1 MGGEIVATCG
11 TKGKGN
17 SVPGDSVLGDQ
28 CMLTSDCEWSL
39 GILIES
45 KSLIIYL

>member
-1 MGGEIVATCG
+1 MGGEIVATCV

-17 SVPGDSVLGDQ
+17 SVPSDSVLGDQ
-28 CMLTSDCEWSL
+28 RMTSDCEWSL

>member
-1 MGGEIVATCG
+1 VGGEIVATCG
-11 TKGKGN
+11 TEGKGN
-17 SVPGDSVLGDQ
+17 SVPGDSVLGDD

-39 GILIES
+39 GILES

>member
-17 SVPGDSVLGDQ
+17 SVLGDQ

-39 GILIES
+39 GIPIRS